1 MDMKPDG
8 GTPAVTTLVEGT
20 VVTMDPE
27 RRVIDDGAVAVAG
40 DRIAEI
46 GDAAELRS
54 RHPEANRIGGRRRFV
69 IPGLIDCHNHIAQA
83 LCRESTVEDFP
94 NIYRIYIPAE
104 AIQSTDDVRISAQ
117 VAFAQLMRAGVT
129 TMTETTC
136 TVAHEEPI
144 AETVM
149 ETGIRCAL
157 ARGMWDRE
165 SRLAGNYE
173 QITEKSWYRDDPK
186 VLADDLA
193 YTKEFFAKWFEK
205 GGGRLRPW
213 VHNLGVPSCS
223 DERFLATDELAKEW
237 ETGVMTH
244 INRDREEIELS
255 VSLFGHRP
263 LEHLASI
270 GALTER
276 LVAIHAMLTTD
287 REIQLMADAGA
298 KLAHAPVVCTD
309 IMSAVT
315 RVPLMRSLGITV
327 GLGCDTIINDVL
339 KLMRIAFVM
348 HNQAAMPMFDP
359 YGFSTHDAFE
369 MGTIDAARLL
379 LWDDEIGSLEVG
391 KAADITVIDANNVRL
406 TPSTDPI
413 ATLVRYGVGTDAES
427 VMVAGELTVHDGRL
441 LTIDEESLIE
451 EAERLGARIVREM
464 APRRY
469 VELGSNVSVL

>member
-1 MDMKPDG
+1 MTM
-8 GTPAVTTLVEGT
+8 LVEGT
-20 VVTMDPE
+20 VVTMDPG
-27 RRVIDDGAVAVAG
+27 RRVISDGSVAVAG
-40 DRIAEI
+40 DRITEI
-46 GDAAELRS
+46 GKAADLRR
-54 RHPEANRIGGRRRFV
+54 RHPGAMRIGGARRYV

-104 AIQSTDDVRISAQ
+104 AIQSTDDVRVSAL
-117 VAFAQLMRAGVT
+117 VAFAQLLRAGVT

-173 QITEKSWYRDDPK
+173 QITEKSWYRDDPAA
-186 VLADDLA
+186 LAEDLA
-193 YTKEFFAKWFEK
+193 YTEEFFAKWFEK
-205 GGGRLRPW
+205 GQGRLRPW

-223 DERFLATDELAKEW
+223 DERYLATDELARRW
-237 ETGVMTH
+237 NTGVMTH

-255 VSLFGHRP
+255 VSLFGRRP

-287 REIQLMADAGA
+287 REIDLMASAGT

-315 RVPLMRSLGITV
+315 RVPLMRSRGITV

-339 KLMRIAFVM
+339 KLMRIAYIM
-348 HNQAAMPMFDP
+348 HNQAAMPLFDP
-359 YGFSTHDAFE
+359 YGFSAADAFE

-391 KAADITVIDANNVRL
+391 KSADITVIDANNVRL
-406 TPSTDPI
+406 TPSTDPV

-427 VMVAGELTVHDGRL
+427 VMVAGRLTVHEGRL
-441 LTIDEESLIE
+441 LTIDEEALLD
-451 EAERLGARIVREM
+451 EAERLGARMIAEM

-469 VELGSNVSVL
+469 VQLGTNVNYL

>member
-1 MDMKPDG
+1 MDGDSQATAL
-8 GTPAVTTLVEGT
+8 GTDAAAEPVSMLVEGT
-20 VVTMDPE
+20 VVTMDAE
-27 RRVIDDGAVAVAG
+27 RRVISEGAVAVSG
-40 DRIAEI
+40 DRIVDV
-46 GDAAELRS
+46 GDAAELRA
-54 RHPEANRIGGRRRFV
+54 RHPDAQRIGGARRYV

-104 AIQSTDDVRISAQ
+104 AIQDTDDVRVSAR

-173 QITEKSWYRDDPK
+173 QITGKSWYRDDPAA
-186 VLADDLA
+186 LADDLD
-193 YTKEFFAKWFEK
+193 YTKEFFAKWFTK
-205 GGGRLRPW
+205 GEGRLRPW

-223 DERFLATDELAKEW
+223 DERYLATDELVQEW
-237 ETGVMTH
+237 GTGIMTH

-287 REIQLMADAGA
+287 RE
-298 KLAHAPVVCTD
+298 
-309 IMSAVT
+309 
-315 RVPLMRSLGITV
+315 
-327 GLGCDTIINDVL
+327 
-339 KLMRIAFVM
+339 
-348 HNQAAMPMFDP
+348 
-359 YGFSTHDAFE
+359 
-369 MGTIDAARLL
+369 
-379 LWDDEIGSLEVG
+379 
-391 KAADITVIDANNVRL
+391 
-406 TPSTDPI
+406 
-413 ATLVRYGVGTDAES
+413 
-427 VMVAGELTVHDGRL
+427 
-441 LTIDEESLIE
+441 
-451 EAERLGARIVREM
+451 
-464 APRRY
+464 
-469 VELGSNVSVL
+469 

>member
-1 MDMKPDG
+1 M
-8 GTPAVTTLVEGT
+8 LVEGT
-20 VVTMDPE
+20 VVTMDAE
-27 RRVIDDGAVAVAG
+27 RRVIADGAVAVAG
-40 DRIAEI
+40 DRIAGV
-46 GDAAELRS
+46 GDAAELRA
-54 RHPEANRIGGRRRFV
+54 RHPDAQRIGGARRYV

-104 AIQSTDDVRISAQ
+104 AIQSTDDVRVSAR
-117 VAFAQLMRAGVT
+117 VAFAQLLRAGVT

-173 QITEKSWYRDDPK
+173 QITGKSWYRDDPAA
-186 VLADDLA
+186 LADDLD
-193 YTKEFFAKWFEK
+193 YTKEFFAKWFAK
-205 GGGRLRPW
+205 GEGRLRPW

-223 DERFLATDELAKEW
+223 DERYLATDELVQEW
-237 ETGVMTH
+237 GTGIMTH

-287 REIQLMADAGA
+287 REIDLMAEAGA

-315 RVPLMRSLGITV
+315 RVPLMRARGITV
-327 GLGCDTIINDVL
+327 GLGCDTIINDLL
-339 KLMRIAFVM
+339 KLMRIAHIM
-348 HNQAAMPMFDP
+348 HNQAAMPLFDP
-359 YGFSTHDAFE
+359 YGFSCNDAFE
-369 MGTIDAARLL
+369 MGTIDAGQAAA
-379 LWDDEIGSLEVG
+379 VG
-391 KAADITVIDANNVRL
+391 RRDR
-406 TPSTDPI
+406 
-413 ATLVRYGVGTDAES
+413 
-427 VMVAGELTVHDGRL
+427 VAGGGQGGRHHGDRRQQRAAHSVDGPGGHPGAIRGGDRRRVHHRGR
-441 LTIDEESLIE
+441 TAGD
-451 EAERLGARIVREM
+451 ARGPAAHHRRGR
-464 APRRY
+464 APRRGRGAGRPHDRRDGAPPLRAARHQRRLP
-469 VELGSNVSVL
+469 VMAPQP